1 MLNHNKIFNHLKKK
15 HKSIFKKL
23 KVTIKHK
30 LGWLGVPLI
39 VAYRGFGN
47 ESVIFL
53 KGHVTEDKGLAKPE
67 TWNSRWQNAL
77 SMLKRYSGDEIP
89 RAKVF
94 IEVEG
99 QTHTLMTD
107 ENGLFDAQLI
117 HETPMLKGPSKWI
130 GYSVRLQQKL
140 SGTDTKTA
148 ARGEILIPGPDAR
161 FGVISDIDD
170 TILISHS
177 TKTLRKLFLMLLHN
191 SRTRKPF
198 PGVDAF
204 YQALYKGPDGRQFN
218 PFFYVSSSEWNL
230 YNLLDDFC
238 TYNRLP
244 KGVFLL
250 RELKASVFRLR
261 KSGGGN
267 HLHKLDKIRLIF
279 KTYPDLPFVL
289 IGDSG
294 QRDPEIYASVAMEYP
309 ERIKAIYI
317 RDVTRFRRDNEI
329 KKIIGRLNRLGV
341 PLLLA
346 RDTVQVSYHAAELK
360 LISQEAINEIIRDA
374 KKDLSSAPAMISK
387 EKND

>member
-1 MLNHNKIFNHLKKK
+1 MLNHTRIFNHLKKK
-15 HKSIFKKL
+15 HKSIFRKI
-23 KVTIKHK
+23 KVTLKHK

-47 ESVIFL
+47 GNVLFL

-67 TWNSRWQNAL
+67 TWNSRWRNAL
-77 SMLKRYSGDEIP
+77 SMIKRYSSDEIP

-99 QTHTLMTD
+99 QMQTLVTD
-107 ENGLFDAQLI
+107 ENGLFEARLVQK
-117 HETPMLKGPSKWI
+117 TPLVNGPSKWI

-140 SGTDTKTA
+140 SGNDTKTL
-148 ARGEILIPGPDAR
+148 ARGEILIPGVDAQ
-161 FGVISDIDD
+161 FGVVSDIDD

-177 TKTLRKLFLMLLHN
+177 TKTLRKLSLMLLHN

-204 YQALYKGPDGRQFN
+204 YQALHKGPDGTQFN

-230 YNLLDDFC
+230 YDLLDDFC
-238 TYNRLP
+238 AYNRLP

-250 RELKASVFRLR
+250 RELKANVFRLR

-267 HLHKLDKIRLIF
+267 HLHKLDTIRLLF
-279 KTYPDLPFVL
+279 QTYPELPFVL

-309 ERIKAIYI
+309 GRVKAIYI
-317 RDVTRFRRDNEI
+317 RNVTRFRRDHEI
-329 KKIIGRLNRLGV
+329 KKIIGKLDRIGV

-346 RDTVQVSYHAAELK
+346 RDTVQVSSHAAGSE
-360 LISQEAINEIIRDA
+360 LISKESINEIIRDA
-374 KKDLSSAPAMISK
+374 ENDLSPAPAMISN
-387 EKND
+387 EKTD